1 MSTQTRFDLNGLID
15 AIESGNASYQVA
27 LYAEQAEVE
36 IADGDSIGQSPHV
49 LVGRTA
55 IAQWIEGLATRHVV
69 HRVVE
74 PRADHQFVSF
84 VDEVHDPDGT
94 TVLHRRTAEVSTG
107 QISRES
113 ISVEATV
120 RWPIDRHLAGYFLG

>member
-27 LYAEQAEVE
+27 LYAEHAEVE

-49 LVGRTA
+49 LVGRPA

-74 PRADHQFVSF
+74 PRADRQFVSF

-120 RWPIDRHLAGYFLG
+120 RRPIDRHLAGYFLG